1 MKIKILSNPSLE
13 NTAESQAAEQL
24 KEMLLSSVPNDIK
37 GQINIA
43 ANVCI
48 PVQSVRDIDLIVWG
62 NLSNCVLP
70 HFYCEEINGSKKD
83 LQVKDFFL
91 AIELKSH
98 PTDKVYCQDSHLF
111 VNYANEI
118 KDVTSQSE
126 DLRFSMMYFLRQSC
140 NVNVRVS
147 NAIWFNLI
155 TNAELAQITSN
166 RNLGALPSE
175 FSFRDLI
182 TTIIEQGMKPTRDW
196 LNDRYVLT
204 SGIDSEEVYSSI
216 INVFKR

>member
-13 NTAESQAAEQL
+13 NTVESQAAEQI

-43 ANVCI
+43 ANVCL
-48 PVQSVRDIDLIVWG
+48 PVQPFRDIDLVVWG

-70 HFYCEEINGSKKD
+70 HFYGEEISGSKKD

-91 AIELKSH
+91 VVELKSH
-98 PTDKVYCQDSHLF
+98 PVDKVYCQDSHLL

-126 DLRFSMMYFLRQSC
+126 DLRFSMMHFLRQSC

-155 TNAELAQITSN
+155 TKDELTQITSN

-175 FSFRDLI
+175 FTFKDLI
-182 TTIIEQGMKPTRDW
+182 STIIEQGIKPTRDM
-196 LNDRYVLT
+196 LNDRYVL
-204 SGIDSEEVYSSI
+204 SAGVDYEE
-216 INVFKR
+216 INANLLKLLK